1 MAKVAIVTDS
11 TTNLPQEIA
20 EQYNIQSA
28 PANII
33 WSGEEFR
40 DGIDITPNEFYTR
53 LENSKEIPTT
63 TQAAP
68 AAFKAIFD
76 QLLEQGHE
84 ILTATISSKLSGM
97 YSSAIQA
104 QNMLPQAKIEV
115 IDSLTGSMA
124 LGWPLIKV
132 AQLAKEDNALETCKT
147 YLEKALEN
155 VGILLLVDTLEF
167 LHRGGRIGGAQR
179 FLGTALNFKPIL
191 EVTGGVFEGLERVRT
206 RVKALNRLVDL
217 LIERINGREPVYLG
231 VLHAKAPEIAEELLA
246 RVNEKI
252 NVAQS
257 IITEIG
263 PAVGVHLG
271 PGTVGVTFMAGIE

>member
-1 MAKVAIVTDS
+1 MSKVAIVTDS

-20 EQYNIQSA
+20 EQYGIQSA

-33 WSGEEFR
+33 WSGEELL
-40 DGIDITPNEFYTR
+40 DGIDITPSEFYHR
-53 LENSKEIPTT
+53 LDKAKEIPTT
-63 TQAAP
+63 SQATP
-68 AAFKAIFD
+68 AAFKMIFD
-76 QLLEQGHE
+76 NLLAQGYE

-97 YSSAIQA
+97 YSSAVQA
-104 QNMLPQAKIEV
+104 RNMLPHAKIEV
-115 IDSLTGSMA
+115 IDSLTGSMG

-132 AQLAKEDNALETCKT
+132 AQLAKKGVALETCKA

-155 VGILLLVDTLEF
+155 VGILLMVDSLEF

-206 RVKALNRLVDL
+206 RVKALNRLVEL
-217 LIERINGREPVYLG
+217 VVERINDREPVYLG
-231 VLHAKAPEIAEELLA
+231 VLHAKAPELAEELLQ
-246 RVNEKI
+246 RVSQKVSI
-252 NVAQS
+252 AQS
-257 IITEIG
+257 IITDLG

>member
-1 MAKVAIVTDS
+1 MSKVAIVTDS

-20 EQYNIQSA
+20 EQNGIQSA

-104 QNMLPQAKIEV
+104 QNMLPKAKIEV

-155 VGILLLVDTLEF
+155 VGILLMVDTLEF

-217 LIERINGREPVYLG
+217 LIERINGREPVYIG

-257 IITEIG
+257 IITDLG

-271 PGTVGVTFMAGIE
+271 PGAVGVTFMAGIE

>member
-1 MAKVAIVTDS
+1 MSKVAIVTDS

-20 EQYNIQSA
+20 EQYGIQSA
-28 PANII
+28 PASII
-33 WSGEEFR
+33 WSGEELQ
-40 DGIDITPNEFYTR
+40 DGIDITPNEFYLR
-53 LENSKEIPTT
+53 LDKAKEIPTT
-63 TQAAP
+63 SQATP

-76 QLLEQGHE
+76 NLIAQGHE

-97 YSSAIQA
+97 YSSAVQA
-104 QNMLPQAKIEV
+104 RKMLPHAKIEV
-115 IDSLTGSMA
+115 IDSLTGSMG

-132 AQLAKEDNALETCKT
+132 ADLAKKGAALETCKA

-155 VGILLLVDTLEF
+155 VGILLMVDTLEF

-206 RVKALNRLVDL
+206 RVKALNRLVEL
-217 LIERINGREPVYLG
+217 VVERINGREPVYIG
-231 VLHAKAPEIAEELLA
+231 ILHAKAPDVAQELLQ
-246 RVNEKI
+246 RVSEKVSI
-252 NVAQS
+252 AQS
-257 IITEIG
+257 IITELG

-271 PGTVGVTFMAGIE
+271 PGAVGVTFMAGIE